1 MTFDEYLKK
10 ERWSV
15 ARISK
20 ELNLNE
26 ATVTKWKYEGVIPR
40 KDQVILIYHFTNG
53 KVTPNDFYGFHS
65 QWAFKLWHGE

>member
-1 MTFDEYLKK
+1 MTFNEFLVQ

-15 ARISK
+15 ARFCK

-40 KDQVILIYHFTNG
+40 KEDMIKVYEFTEG
-53 KVTPNDFYGFHS
+53 KVQPNDFYGIN
-65 QWAFKLWHGE
+65 Q